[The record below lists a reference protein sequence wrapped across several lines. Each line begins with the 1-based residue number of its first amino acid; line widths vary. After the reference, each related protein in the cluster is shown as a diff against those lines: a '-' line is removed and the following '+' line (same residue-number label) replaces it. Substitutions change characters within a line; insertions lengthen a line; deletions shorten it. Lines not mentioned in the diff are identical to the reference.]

1 MGAKHSL
8 PESSVSYRRA
18 VTVELKKVID
28 SCPPELGSILR
39 YHMGWQDEQG
49 HRCRRESGKFIRST
63 LCLLS
68 CQAVGGNTS
77 QAVPAAAAVELV
89 HNFSLIHDDV
99 EDASYERHHR
109 PTVWKLWGQS
119 QAINAGDAMFTLAYL
134 ALVRLKEK
142 RIADEKIA
150 HCAEVL
156 SRDCLELCEGQ
167 CLDIEYESRLDITVE
182 EYIDMA
188 ARKTAALFAASTS
201 LGAYLGSEDSEL
213 VDLFRLFGRT
223 LGIAFQIH
231 DDILGIWGAPETVGK
246 SADDIPQRKK
256 TLPVA
261 YGLQS
266 SKGAARERLRKL
278 YSKERIAGED
288 VKKVT
293 EILDNLGAKN
303 YAENVAWQYYR
314 KALAHLDATGLGL
327 SSLAPLRETARA
339 LLTRGL

>member
-8 PESSVSYRRA
+8 PQSFASYRRV

-28 SCPPELGSILR
+28 GCPPALGNILR
-39 YHMGWQDEQG
+39 YHMGWRDEYG
-49 HRCRRESGKFIRST
+49 HQCPRESGKFIRSS

-77 QAVPAAAAVELV
+77 QAIPAAAAIELV
-89 HNFSLIHDDV
+89 HNFSLIHDDI

-109 PTVWKLWGQS
+109 PTVWRIWGQS

-134 ALVRLKEK
+134 ALFGLKQ
-142 RIADEKIA
+142 RGIAGEKIA
-150 HCAEVL
+150 QCAEVL
-156 SRDCLELCEGQ
+156 NRACLELCEGQ
-167 CLDIEYESRLDITVE
+167 HLDIEYENRLDMTIE
-182 EYIDMA
+182 DYIDMA

-213 VDLFRLFGRT
+213 VDLFRLFGRA

-278 YSKERIAGED
+278 YSKESIESKD
-288 VKKVT
+288 IKKVT
-293 EILDNLGAKN
+293 EILGNSGARN
-303 YAENVAWQYYR
+303 YAENVARQYYR
-314 KALAHLDATGLGL
+314 KALTHLDATGLGL
-327 SSLAPLRETARA
+327 SSLAPLKETTGF
-339 LLTRGL
+339 LLTRGF